1 MGKQSTREN
10 KTIYQQYRE
19 EQGLTREK
27 ASQEMTGVSASRIE
41 KIEYEL
47 QEPTLTTSSRWLT
60 AISILT
66 YAIIT
71 VLTSV

>member
-10 KTIYQQYRE
+10 KSIYQQYRE

-27 ASQEMTGVSASRIE
+27 ASQEMFLPPGLKRSNTNCRN
-41 KIEYEL
+41 
-47 QEPTLTTSSRWLT
+47 QPLTTSSRWLT

>member
-27 ASQEMTGVSASRIE
+27 ASQEMTG
-41 KIEYEL
+41 
-47 QEPTLTTSSRWLT
+47 